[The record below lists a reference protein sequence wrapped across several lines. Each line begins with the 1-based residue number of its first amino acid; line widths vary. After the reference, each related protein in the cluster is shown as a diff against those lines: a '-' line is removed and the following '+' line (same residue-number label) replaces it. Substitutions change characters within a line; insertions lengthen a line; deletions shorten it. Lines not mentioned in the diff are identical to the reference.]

1 MSELPSLNNPPTAP
15 KKAPRR
21 VSRNLDQI
29 PKLSFDDD
37 GPQGEGR
44 QADFWRHLADQGF
57 IREKFLSYVPEDIG
71 QITDYDFL
79 MFLRSCYFPASQ
91 PRNRFEAAY
100 CDLML
105 ECIEKQIAR

>member
-1 MSELPSLNNPPTAP
+1 MSELPSLDNPPTAP

-21 VSRNLDQI
+21 VSRNLDNI
-29 PKLSFDDD
+29 PKLSFDDGRQD
-37 GPQGEGR
+37 EGR
-44 QADFWRHLADQGF
+44 QANFWRHLADQGH
-57 IREKFLSYVPEDIG
+57 IREKYLTYVPEDIPL
-71 QITDYDFL
+71 ITDYDFL

-91 PRNRFEAAY
+91 PRNHFEAAY